1 MRKSVVLMVALV
13 LVTLISG
20 CTSQPPVLV
29 PGEEAA
35 ELVGRYKLRTM
46 DPLQISLLGIPQ
58 EKAIE
63 TVIDE
68 QGNIT
73 LPYIEKP
80 VQAAGLTSSQLERKI
95 QSIYIDGQIYR
106 HITVNVLTS
115 AKSYFMEGEIRN
127 PQEYPLQRRITLLQ
141 AIAAAGG
148 YTEYANPH
156 KITITRN
163 DRVIEVN
170 AKDLE
175 KNPEWDI
182 PVEAGDRIKVH
193 RSLL

>member
-1 MRKSVVLMVALV
+1 MRKSVVLMLALV
-13 LVTLISG
+13 IVTLISG
-20 CTSQPPVLV
+20 CASRPPVLV

-35 ELVGRYKLRTM
+35 AVVGRYKLRTL

-58 EKAIE
+58 EKALE

-73 LPYIEKP
+73 LPYIEEP
-80 VQAAGLTSSQLERKI
+80 VQAAGLTASELERKI

-106 HITVNVLTS
+106 NITVNVLTS

-148 YTEYANPH
+148 YTEYANPR

-163 DRVIEVN
+163 GRVIEVN